1 MLSTCSPASRHR
13 TSRASGYIVKLTSS
27 ASTLPPIT
35 ARFARLVKIE
45 HTVFALPFAYVGA
58 FLAVDG
64 APSAHDLLWIT
75 LAMVGARSLAMA
87 LNRLID
93 AGIDARNPR
102 TAGRELPSGQ
112 LSVAQ
117 VAVFCVASLA
127 LFVLSVWQLAPL
139 THVLWPIPVAGFVIY
154 PYLKRLTWLCHLW
167 LGVVDGLAPVGA
179 WVAITNHLPW
189 QAWVLGAAVA
199 FWVAGFDFF
208 YALFDVDVDR
218 AERLHSIATR
228 FGVRG
233 AFFGARLAHAAT
245 VACLVIAG
253 AGLPVGVL
261 YWIGVAVVGSLLVYE
276 HSLVRPG
283 DLRRLDAAFFT
294 MNGVIS
300 VAFAAFV
307 IGDALT

>member
-1 MLSTCSPASRHR
+1 
-13 TSRASGYIVKLTSS
+13 VTSS

-35 ARFARLVKIE
+35 ARLARLVKIE

-112 LSVAQ
+112 LSVTQ
-117 VAVFCVASLA
+117 VGVFCAASLA

-139 THVLWPIPVAGFVIY
+139 THVLWPIPVAGFVVY
-154 PYLKRLTWLCHLW
+154 PYLKRVTWLCHLW

-189 QAWVLGAAVA
+189 QAWMLGAAVA

-218 AERLHSIATR
+218 AEGLHSIATR

-233 AFFGARLAHAAT
+233 AFFGARISHAAT

-261 YWIGVAVVGSLLVYE
+261 YWIGVAAVGSLLMYE
-276 HSLVRPG
+276 HALVRPG

>member
-1 MLSTCSPASRHR
+1 VT
-13 TSRASGYIVKLTSS
+13 
-27 ASTLPPIT
+27 ASTSTLAPIT

-117 VAVFCVASLA
+117 VAMFCAAALA
-127 LFVLSVWQLAPL
+127 LFVLSVLQLAPL

-154 PYLKRLTWLCHLW
+154 PYLKRVTWLCHLW
-167 LGVVDGLAPVGA
+167 LGAVDGLAPVGA

-208 YALFDVDVDR
+208 YALFDVEVDR
-218 AERLHSIATR
+218 AQRLHSIATR

-245 VACLVIAG
+245 VVCLVIAG

-276 HSLVRPG
+276 HALVRPG